1 VNGVASKVEATD
13 VHYVSNVKISA
24 VRGWTMMLKT
34 A

>member
-24 VRGWTMMLKT
+24 VRG
-34 A
+34 